1 MQLGNRN
8 NTALL
13 KSVGTGECSAYD
25 LKRAILMLKYSGHT
39 VSHLVGQGWEFYLT
53 RMVRRDG
60 KKNET
65 SDRMSTEDRN
75 VDLVLQ
81 HLVL

>member
-1 MQLGNRN
+1 
-8 NTALL
+8 
-13 KSVGTGECSAYD
+13 
-25 LKRAILMLKYSGHT
+25 MLKYSGHT